1 MSVCPSTV
9 SEIAARLSI
18 DVLDRRD
25 LPALIASQQVLTPPT
40 LTTAEVGALLSRAAA
55 ATASDNAI
63 IAVVDR
69 NGTILGVRVEGGVDP
84 TLLATPATKDFA
96 IDGAVAE
103 ARTAALFANDT
114 APLTS
119 RTIQEISQT
128 TITQREV
135 ESDPNLAA
143 VPITSPLSGPGFV
156 APIGTGGHF
165 PPNVARIRRRST
177 SSASST
183 PTATASSPTASA
195 SRRAST
201 SIRRSC
207 RPAKPSRRRFPTA
220 NRSCPPA
227 PPPAARGTRP
237 PLPCSSRAA
246 SAPCPAASRSTSTAR
261 SSAASASSSPAP
273 PDTPTRRTRS
283 SASNYNPALPD
294 LTTEAEFIAVAAAG
308 GSKQAG
314 VTVGALGGI
323 PALPGFDI
331 PFPRIDLGGITL
343 DTIGPGG
350 IAGPQNLLKY
360 AQAHFNIGG
369 GNPASGANQPVNS
382 AAATLLP
389 GKQVPSGWL
398 VTPHASAVA
407 GGLTAAQVTQII
419 NQGIATA
426 NATRAQ
432 IRTPR
437 RQHRSHGLR
446 RRRHQRQHPRPV
458 PDARRDRVL
467 HRRRRRQ
474 GPQRRL
480 LRLQPSSCRQDQLPG
495 VPVGTS
501 FSNRTFRYLAA
512 PRYPISVQDAPPG
525 FFSSLNDPNISRTTG
540 LQTGPA
546 LPPSA
551 YNSILLHD
559 SFFPNSNF
567 HDPNNPQ
574 FQNGIV
580 FFPGSAGVYV
590 NGGFVG
596 GFGVSGDGVDQDD
609 FVTSGGI
616 AGFDAPVGAEGGQR
630 RLPQR
635 PFAVPQG
642 PAEPAADLRRR
653 QCVRNRGFAKPHPRL
668 EENTR

>member
-1 MSVCPSTV
+1 MSVDRPRNRPV
-9 SEIAARLSI
+9 LAF

-40 LTTAEVGALLSRAAA
+40 LTTAEVGQLLSRAAA

-69 NGTILGVRVEGGVDP
+69 NGTILGVRVEGGVNAA
-84 TLLATPATKDFA
+84 LLADPVTRDFA
-96 IDGAVAE
+96 INGAVAE
-103 ARTAALFANDT
+103 ARTGALFGNDT

-165 PPNVARIRRRST
+165 PPNVFN
-177 SSASST
+177 T
-183 PTATASSPTASA
+183 PQVDLFGIEHTNRDSYVANGVGFATRFDDDPNFIPAGQNIPAPLSYGQSILPPGPGAGTQSDPATASQFQSRGIGTLPGGIPLYQYGTLVGGIGVFFPGTTGYADAENSILSA
-195 SRRAST
+195 
-201 SIRRSC
+201 
-207 RPAKPSRRRFPTA
+207 
-220 NRSCPPA
+220 
-227 PPPAARGTRP
+227 
-237 PLPCSSRAA
+237 
-246 SAPCPAASRSTSTAR
+246 
-261 SSAASASSSPAP
+261 
-273 PDTPTRRTRS
+273 
-283 SASNYNPALPD
+283 NYNPALPD
-294 LTTEAEFIAVAAAG
+294 RTTEAEFIAVAAAG
-308 GSKQAG
+308 GSKAAG
-314 VTVGALGGI
+314 VVVGTLGGI

-350 IAGPQNLLKY
+350 IKGPQNLLSY
-360 AQAHFNIGG
+360 AQAHYAIGA
-369 GNPASGANQPVNS
+369 GNPNSGANVPVVS
-382 AAATLLP
+382 GGATLLA
-389 GKQVPSGWL
+389 GKQVPEGWL
-398 VTPHASAVA
+398 VTPHASAVP

-432 IRTPR
+432 IRTPFDNTAR
-437 RQHRSHGLR
+437 MTFAVADSNGNILGLYR
-446 RRRHQRQHPRPV
+446 M
-458 PDARRDRVL
+458 PDGTTFSIDVAVAKARNDAYYDSNQLVA
-467 HRRRRRQ
+467 
-474 GPQRRL
+474 
-480 LRLQPSSCRQDQLPG
+480 QDELPG

-501 FSNRTFRYLAA
+501 FSSRTFRFLVV
-512 PRYPISVQDAPPG
+512 PRYPISVTGAAPG
-525 FFSSLNDPNISRTTG
+525 FFSSLNDPNISPNTG

-546 LPPSA
+546 LPPAA
-551 YNSILLHD
+551 YNSVLLHD

-574 FQNGIV
+574 FQNGVV
-580 FFPGSAGVYV
+580 FFPGSAGTYV
-590 NGGFVG
+590 NGGLVG

-616 AGFDAPVGAEGGQR
+616 AGFDAPSALKADNVVFR
-630 RLPQR
+630 NVRLPFR
-635 PFAVPQG
+635 KDP
-642 PAEPAADLRRR
+642 
-653 QCVRNRGFAKPHPRL
+653 RNPL
-668 EENTR
+668 QV